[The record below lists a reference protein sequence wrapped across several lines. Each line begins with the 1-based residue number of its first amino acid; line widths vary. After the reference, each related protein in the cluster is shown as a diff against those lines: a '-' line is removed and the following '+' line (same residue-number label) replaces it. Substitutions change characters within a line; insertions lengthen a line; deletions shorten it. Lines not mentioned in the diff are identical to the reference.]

1 MGGSNGKTLEVTEE
15 DALRAQLYGLLA
27 SLLAAPPTPEV
38 LAIVGAIKGDETE
51 LGQALKLL
59 AKAARG
65 TTIEDGEDE
74 YQALFIGVGAG
85 ELTPYASYYLAG
97 FMFEKPLAKL
107 RIEMGRLGIARAD
120 HVHEPEDHIASLC
133 EMMCGLITGTYGE
146 PADLARQQTFFD
158 VHLASWAELFF
169 KDLEAASGANFYKPV
184 GTVGRLFMEVEAQ
197 AFKIAA

>member
-1 MGGSNGKTLEVTEE
+1 MGGSTSNHLDVAEE
-15 DALRAQLYGLLA
+15 DALRAQFYGLLA

-38 LAIVGAIKGDETE
+38 LAMVGAIEGDETG
-51 LGQALKLL
+51 LGQALTAL
-59 AKAARG
+59 ATAARG
-65 TTIEDGEDE
+65 TTAKDVEDE
-74 YQALFIGVGAG
+74 YQTVFIGVGGG

-97 FMFEKPLAKL
+97 FMFEKPLARL

-158 VHLASWAELFF
+158 VHVASWAELFF
-169 KDLEAASGANFYKPV
+169 KDLEAASGASFYKPV